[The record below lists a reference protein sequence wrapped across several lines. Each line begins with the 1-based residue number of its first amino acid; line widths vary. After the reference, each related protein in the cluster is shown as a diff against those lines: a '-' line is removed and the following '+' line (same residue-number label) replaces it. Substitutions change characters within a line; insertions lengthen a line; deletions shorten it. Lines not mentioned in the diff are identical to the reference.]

1 MPLLVLLA
9 VTAAVRP
16 KWIRMPIPAPTVLP
30 VPSSTVKWSTAPP
43 WTWMVWKRWITL
55 TSRAIDPGNGRNR
68 IPRSAIPEF
77 RIPLHVVGRYVL
89 WHVCVFCVVILS
101 FFSVQDDDGGATSIN
116 AAAKAVNPSSL
127 FTSEGLQASYE
138 VPDNIFDNS
147 DESNDT
153 VSYWF

>member
-1 MPLLVLLA
+1 MDQNANSCTDGSSGA
-9 VTAAVRP
+9 VVNGQMVNGAAMDVDGVETMDYIDEQGNRS
-16 KWIRMPIPAPTVLP
+16 R
-30 VPSSTVKWSTAPP
+30 
-43 WTWMVWKRWITL
+43 KRKEPD
-55 TSRAIDPGNGRNR
+55 SKVSYSG
-68 IPRSAIPEF
+68 
-77 RIPLHVVGRYVL
+77 IPLHVIERCVL
-89 WHVCVFCVVILS
+89 WHFCVFCVVILS